1 MDHDI
6 TSFARSVMVSDVQRL
21 FVDPSFPPE
30 LRLQVMKAGVP
41 SNTTC
46 NLSVF
51 SSMKTIVDL
60 RNEAHDL
67 LLSPARE
74 LWYQVDPWADEE
86 TANIF
91 KSVAEQAFLETAMF
105 KLVIDRSLPAL
116 EDEGWL
122 SGVTSLSETI
132 GPRIHY
138 LHMNTTTQGSYYW
151 QRPVNVTWCRKL
163 ITGMEMLKVHFPNLK
178 ACILTLDICFA
189 SAHAHPDEAF
199 NQRVLQ
205 WTAGTDTEYSISGTS
220 LVAEVTALFNVFIT
234 KGPGKSQFVPIRY
247 FTSGSHDHYSEDPI
261 YYSPLVK
268 VDCGKMAAESEKGSL
283 GTQLLEKAYC
293 LERIFER
300 S

>member
-1 MDHDI
+1 MDYDI

-30 LRLQVMKAGVP
+30 LRLHVMKAGVP

-122 SGVTSLSETI
+122 SGVTCPVDSINLKPMLAGPLRTRHMVSAASEVCS
-132 GPRIHY
+132 RH
-138 LHMNTTTQGSYYW
+138 HSE
-151 QRPVNVTWCRKL
+151 VNVLAQFKP
-163 ITGMEMLKVHFPNLK
+163 H
-178 ACILTLDICFA
+178 
-189 SAHAHPDEAF
+189 
-199 NQRVLQ
+199 LQ
-205 WTAGTDTEYSISGTS
+205 
-220 LVAEVTALFNVFIT
+220 
-234 KGPGKSQFVPIRY
+234 
-247 FTSGSHDHYSEDPI
+247 
-261 YYSPLVK
+261 
-268 VDCGKMAAESEKGSL
+268 
-283 GTQLLEKAYC
+283 
-293 LERIFER
+293 
-300 S
+300 